1 MRISIRVNP
10 PVRPFRIPEMF
21 IPINTVSDTMVSVFD
36 SF

>member
-1 MRISIRVNP
+1 
-10 PVRPFRIPEMF
+10 VRPFRIPEMF